1 VWHEVLAGP
10 FTDFEDL
17 RAFMSALR
25 GIPGVDRVST
35 RRFMPGM
42 VRISVRYAGAT
53 PLATHL
59 EPFRGM
65 APTMIAGTT
74 RS

>member
-10 FTDFEDL
+10 FERFEDL
-17 RAFMSALR
+17 RAFLTALR
-25 GIPGVDRVST
+25 AVPGVDRAST
-35 RRFMPGM
+35 RTFIPGM

-59 EPFRGM
+59 EPLRGM

-74 RS
+74 RT